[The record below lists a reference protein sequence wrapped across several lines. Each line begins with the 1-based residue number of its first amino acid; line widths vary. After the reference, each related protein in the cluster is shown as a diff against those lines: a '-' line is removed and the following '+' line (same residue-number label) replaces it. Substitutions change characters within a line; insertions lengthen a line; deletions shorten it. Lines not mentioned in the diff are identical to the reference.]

1 MKRTAQIFF
10 ATCFCLFLLGV
21 GALTAVLPKETGSF
35 YENRSLAAL
44 PEATAENILS
54 GDFFTDL
61 ETYLTDH
68 VPLRSYLLKGATLV
82 RLDLLHQSVVSDVID
97 GDEVL
102 LGFHGYSQW
111 DTGYLLPSA
120 QEAAK
125 AILPWQEAAASYGG
139 QVYYLGVPEQ
149 YSYFQDRYPDYM
161 ENRAWLYPPTEEAM
175 EAALGEANI
184 PFLSLYSAYRSE
196 GCPEDYYFA
205 TDHHYT
211 IYGALAA
218 SQVLLEAVN
227 EGEGWDLYV
236 PRAEDLTFTE
246 LPNPFLGSR
255 NRKLYALR
263 YLDDRLTTAVYT
275 DPIPFT
281 RSDNGEAVSLS
292 LLALPET
299 EDEVITYSVFMG
311 GDIGETV
318 LSTNRE
324 DLPTALLIGES
335 YTNALETL
343 LYASFDELHTID
355 PRSFEGESGGADVI
369 GDITGYI
376 EALQPDVV
384 IVMRDN
390 SAYLKAV
397 GG

>member
-10 ATCFCLFLLGV
+10 VTCFCLFLLGV
-21 GALTAVLPKETGSF
+21 GVLTAVLPKESGSF
-35 YENRSLAAL
+35 YENRSLAPF
-44 PEATAENILS
+44 PEARAENVLS

-68 VPLRSYLLKGATLV
+68 VPLRSYLLKGATLM
-82 RLDLLHQSVVSDVID
+82 RLDLLHQDVVSDVID

-125 AILPWQEAAASYGG
+125 AILPWQEAATSYGG

-149 YSYFQDRYPDYM
+149 YSYFQDRYPGYM
-161 ENRAWLYPPTEEAM
+161 EDRAWLYPPTEEAM
-175 EAALGEANI
+175 EAALREANI
-184 PFLSLYSAYRSE
+184 PFLSLYNAYRDQ

-211 IYGALAA
+211 IYGALRAA
-218 SQVLLEAVN
+218 QVLLEAVN

-281 RSDNGEAVSLS
+281 RSDNGEAVSPS

-318 LSTNRE
+318 LSTDRE